1 MKRCVSVDK
10 NLCVSCGV
18 CKKVCPKKAID
29 IFKGVYAK
37 CNEELCVG
45 CGICVKN
52 CPAGALE
59 VIEKAI

>member
-1 MKRCVSVDK
+1 MSDK
-10 NLCVSCGV
+10 IKNAVELYNKGEYE
-18 CKKVCPKKAID
+18 KAID
-29 IFKGVYAK
+29 IFKRVYAK

-59 VIEKAI
+59 VIQKPI